1 MPPTLKLCVYGT
13 AGSGKSTVS
22 RLIAEELHGR
32 GMTTEII
39 KIALPLYRLQQ
50 HLYASA
56 SQHVD
61 LWTHD
66 NELLRLL
73 ATQLRRINPDFL
85 ADDFLTRMRASRAD
99 VVINDDLRDT
109 AVDYPRLAADSLYFL
124 QVRCTDDVQHQR
136 LTARADIT
144 IASAIADGLGFHAI
158 RPHWSID
165 NSTGNEDDLRK
176 HVTAV
181 VDQRLDTTASP
192 DQPTSQ
198 HRTGQ
203 PSTGETENHR

>member
-1 MPPTLKLCVYGT
+1 M
-13 AGSGKSTVS
+13 S
-22 RLIAEELHGR
+22 RLIAEDLHGR
-32 GMTTEII
+32 GMTMQII

-56 SQHVD
+56 GRDVD

-66 NELLRLL
+66 NELLRVL

-85 ADDFLTRMRASRAD
+85 ADDFLTRTRACCAD

-109 AVDYPRLAADSLYFL
+109 AVDYPRLVADGFCFL
-124 QVRCTDDVQHQR
+124 GVRCDDDVRRRR

-144 IASAIADGLGFHAI
+144 IVADSADGWGFHTI

-165 NSTGNEDDLRK
+165 NSADDRDDLCK
-176 HVTAV
+176 HVSAI
-181 VDQRLDTTASP
+181 VDQWLDTTASR

-198 HRTGQ
+198 GRASQ
-203 PSTGETENHR
+203 PSTGETENPR

>member
-1 MPPTLKLCVYGT
+1 M
-13 AGSGKSTVS
+13 S

-56 SQHVD
+56 GRHVG

-99 VVINDDLRDT
+99 DRLHRGGPYVVQT
-109 AVDYPRLAADSLYFL
+109 CHPACHKV
-124 QVRCTDDVQHQR
+124 H
-136 LTARADIT
+136 
-144 IASAIADGLGFHAI
+144 
-158 RPHWSID
+158 
-165 NSTGNEDDLRK
+165 
-176 HVTAV
+176 
-181 VDQRLDTTASP
+181 
-192 DQPTSQ
+192 
-198 HRTGQ
+198 
-203 PSTGETENHR
+203 